1 MKLNQAT
8 IAVIGGSGFIGRQI
22 VEKLARAGARLKI
35 LTRNADRAK
44 FLRPMGTPGQITL
57 ISGKATDDAAL
68 ANVLAGVD
76 AVVNT
81 VGILAEGGG
90 QRFAALQADLPARI
104 GQMMAEAEAS
114 ADKPSRR
121 QQARIIHLS
130 AIGADHQ
137 SPSRYARTKAA
148 GEAGLQAAFPTAT
161 ILRPSLV
168 FGAGDGFFNRFAAM
182 AVTAPALPVIGGGTN
197 RIQPVY
203 VGDVASAV
211 VAALEDQASTGKIYE
226 LGGPDVITFREAMR
240 FLLQSIGRSRMLM
253 SVPFPVMGL
262 AATVM
267 SILPNPPVTRDQ
279 LKLLKIDNVV
289 SADALGLAELGLVP
303 TGMELIVPTYL
314 ERYKPGGRFSVK

>member
-262 AATVM
+262 AATAM

>member
-114 ADKPSRR
+114 ADKSSRR

-211 VAALEDQASTGKIYE
+211 VAALEDQASAGKIYE

-262 AATVM
+262 AATAM